1 MKNTYKLLVFLVIFI
16 ITLGAC
22 NKDEDEAT
30 TEPSDYDVS
39 LLEAVNAHRVEIGL
53 IPLQHNDFLWGL
65 AHEHSTYMAN
75 QNAIATSTGLEERI
89 TKIKQ
94 TLGLGAVA
102 EIVAVDKGT
111 ASEVVSLWLGSISL
125 KEKIEGNY
133 NLTGLSAVKG
143 SDGNWYFTEIF
154 YNQ

>member
-1 MKNTYKLLVFLVIFI
+1 MKNLHILVAGLLLFI
-16 ITLGAC
+16 ATLGAC
-22 NKDEDEAT
+22 EKDKDDAKA
-30 TEPSDYDVS
+30 EPSDYDIS

-65 AHEHSTYMAN
+65 ANGHSKYMAG

-102 EIVAVDKGT
+102 EIVAVGKGS
-111 ASEVVSLWLGSISL
+111 ASEVVESWLGSISL
-125 KEKIEGNY
+125 KEKVEGNY
-133 NLTGLSAVKG
+133 NITGLSAVKG